1 MISNNKQIQK
11 GFSLIELVLTLII
24 ISVMLTLAAP
34 AFTNI
39 YEDNAQ
45 AANANKFISSLTL
58 ARSEAVTRNINVVM
72 CRLNSSDN
80 GCATTGFW
88 EDGWVIWADTDGDG
102 VLEETNQ
109 NGDVEVIYSEEEL
122 ENGYTIRALNNQ
134 FSNTISFSPIGEAS
148 GNAGSGQEIFRLCDP
163 DNDNDK
169 TRLIYLSGAGNAW
182 VNRISG
188 SNVAATNCT

>member
-45 AANANKFISSLTL
+45 AANANKFIASLTL
-58 ARSEAVTRNINVVM
+58 ARSEAVSKNINVVM
-72 CRLNSSDN
+72 CRLNGSNN

-88 EDGWVIWADTDGDG
+88 EDGWVVWADIDGDG
-102 VLEETNQ
+102 VLESTNQ
-109 NGDVEVIYSEEEL
+109 NGDVEVINSEDAL
-122 ENGYTIRALNNQ
+122 ETGYTIRALNNQ
-134 FSNTISFSPIGEAS
+134 FSNTITFSPIGEAS
-148 GNAGSGQEIFRLCDP
+148 GNLGSGQEIFRLCDP

-169 TRLIYLSGAGNAW
+169 ARLIYLNGVGNAW

-188 SNVAATNCT
+188 SNTAATNCT